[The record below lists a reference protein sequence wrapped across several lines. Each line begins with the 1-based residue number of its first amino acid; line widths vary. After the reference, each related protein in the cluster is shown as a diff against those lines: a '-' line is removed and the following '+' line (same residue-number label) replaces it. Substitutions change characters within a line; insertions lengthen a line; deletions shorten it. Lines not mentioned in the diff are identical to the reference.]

1 MHLVE
6 INRKK
11 TQRRVWFAYAMLVL
25 MNVLDMLYT
34 SVMLTLDETNEANPF
49 MAMIYYQS
57 GIGGMALVKA
67 FFLVLLCFFLR
78 YLPVLHPM
86 YRRLFYFV
94 VGAYALLS
102 LYHAFWFFGSF
113 GLL

>member
-25 MNVLDMLYT
+25 MNILDLLYT
-34 SVMLTLDETNEANPF
+34 SVMLTLDKTTEANPF
-49 MAMIYYQS
+49 MEYVYYQS
-57 GIGGMALVKA
+57 GIEGMVLVKGV
-67 FFLVLLCFFLR
+67 FLITLGMLLR
-78 YLPVLHPM
+78 YLPVLHPIYSWM
-86 YRRLFYFV
+86 FYFV
-94 VGAYALLS
+94 VGAYAILS
-102 LYHAFWFFGSF
+102 LYHGFWFFGSF